1 MWWAPPIYWNLTEVK
16 DPFSL
21 LLLVPPSFL
30 SGQKFPPRVS
40 LSELRDTTQPC
51 GNHLSPSICY
61 RLDRTALIQGH
72 RDGQMDRRLG
82 ALSESSF
89 QGFNPPAVHSGA
101 AECGGEMRWEKVAS
115 PNSSVEGRGGVEGVL
130 LSPYGAVSYSLENS
144 QTNTLRLEK
153 WLNAYELL
161 LLWRTRV

>member
-1 MWWAPPIYWNLTEVK
+1 
-16 DPFSL
+16 
-21 LLLVPPSFL
+21 
-30 SGQKFPPRVS
+30 
-40 LSELRDTTQPC
+40 
-51 GNHLSPSICY
+51 
-61 RLDRTALIQGH
+61 
-72 RDGQMDRRLG
+72 
-82 ALSESSF
+82 
-89 QGFNPPAVHSGA
+89 
-101 AECGGEMRWEKVAS
+101 MRWEKVAS